1 MFRLLHTSDW
11 HLGRKIAGYD
21 RSAEFEA
28 FFEFLER
35 TIAEQKPNL
44 MMISGDV
51 FDTGAPSNEVV
62 RRYCSLLVRLHAL
75 FPDLQVVIT
84 CGNHDSP
91 SFLNIHAEVLEY
103 FSAKVIGSVEYQ
115 ETDIDWQKMV
125 SEIVSNGKPAAI
137 LCSVPYLRSGD
148 LRRLGENATIKDFYT
163 KLYAFADN
171 VRAGSNIPIIATGHF
186 TATGVTSSDGLPIVG
201 KLEGEVT
208 DNFPPFDYIGLG
220 HIHRAQHCGNRQNIR
235 YSGGPLAFGFVENRQ
250 NKSVTLVD
258 FEGSK
263 LTEIRQIDIPQI
275 VDLLIIPAEP
285 GDIADVEQ
293 ACRQL
298 PDNKDAFLEINI
310 KNEFKTPE
318 NKNLIINEFLAG
330 KKARFCNW
338 HIQKAKSANVQES
351 DNVQYTTQEFK
362 NTDPLEVI
370 SQIFRQKT
378 SGDLDTKYISMLKEI
393 IEDRK

>member
-62 RRYCSLLVRLHAL
+62 RRYCSLLVRLLAL

-115 ETDIDWQKMV
+115 ETEIDWQKMV
-125 SEIVSNGKPAAI
+125 SEIVSDGKPAAV

-235 YSGGPLAFGFVENRQ
+235 YS
-250 NKSVTLVD
+250 
-258 FEGSK
+258 
-263 LTEIRQIDIPQI
+263 
-275 VDLLIIPAEP
+275 
-285 GDIADVEQ
+285 
-293 ACRQL
+293 
-298 PDNKDAFLEINI
+298 
-310 KNEFKTPE
+310 
-318 NKNLIINEFLAG
+318 
-330 KKARFCNW
+330 
-338 HIQKAKSANVQES
+338 
-351 DNVQYTTQEFK
+351 
-362 NTDPLEVI
+362 
-370 SQIFRQKT
+370 
-378 SGDLDTKYISMLKEI
+378 
-393 IEDRK
+393 